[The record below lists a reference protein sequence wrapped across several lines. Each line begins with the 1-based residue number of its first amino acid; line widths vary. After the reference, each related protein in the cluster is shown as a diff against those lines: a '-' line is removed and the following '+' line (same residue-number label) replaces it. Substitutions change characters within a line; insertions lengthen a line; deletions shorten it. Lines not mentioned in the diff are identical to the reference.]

1 MEWIPKTGE
10 RYKDDAD
17 NMYQIIAVAVHAE
30 TEERMVV
37 YQEMFGEFGIYAR
50 AVQQFTGE
58 NGCRRMFTKADRKTD
73 QKADLKTDQTVDTR
87 SDGTTDQP
95 VQVRKENQSLQPAGS
110 RQAGR
115 PVSETKQQFRLR
127 TQSPAES
134 RRALRQN
141 VSETSGEGAYYYEKR
156 RRQMEEREQRR
167 ELFRKSERH
176 ESATE
181 ELRANPCLIKFLEAD
196 TYEQKYHVLN
206 EIQNDITD
214 RLIDDIAVVLD
225 VVIPEGA
232 LADRFHQLR
241 NIILT
246 RQKYETNRFR

>member
-95 VQVRKENQSLQPAGS
+95 VQVRKENQSLQPADS

-115 PVSETKQQFRLR
+115 PVSETKQQFRPR

>member
-110 RQAGR
+110 RLRASSRASTRTAPLVRFFLIAGYPPCSAPRRIGSPGGSGR
-115 PVSETKQQFRLR
+115 P
-127 TQSPAES
+127 
-134 RRALRQN
+134 
-141 VSETSGEGAYYYEKR
+141 
-156 RRQMEEREQRR
+156 
-167 ELFRKSERH
+167 
-176 ESATE
+176 
-181 ELRANPCLIKFLEAD
+181 
-196 TYEQKYHVLN
+196 
-206 EIQNDITD
+206 
-214 RLIDDIAVVLD
+214 
-225 VVIPEGA
+225 
-232 LADRFHQLR
+232 
-241 NIILT
+241 
-246 RQKYETNRFR
+246 